1 MWMVFIKEMKE
12 VVRDRKTMFFMILLP
27 LLIFPLIIGAV
38 AYFSTKAAQDAQSKT
53 LTYAIVNAEAAPQI
67 DAALAKADG
76 FKRLSL
82 PANTSID
89 SWVKSDGADFVLA
102 VPPDYDADPLQAGN
116 NNLEL
121 YYNGAGFNAIEARL
135 NTLIDPI
142 AKANQRAAF
151 DRLEITPAQQS
162 AIMAP
167 IVIKDINV
175 ADERENIGEVLGGL
189 VAYVIFI
196 LCLQGAMIPAADL
209 GAGEKER
216 GTLETLLISPIDRHK
231 IVLGKFLTIATAGVT
246 TALISVLSMA
256 VWGILVG
263 QSMAIEVVTNFMGAI
278 GLIDF
283 LLIFLMLIPVVAI
296 FAAVLLSLSIYAK
309 TFKEAQSYMG
319 PLVMVII
326 VPIIMATLPGIELKG
341 IWAWVPLTN
350 VALAMKELIKGTM
363 DYYQLIGIFGSTA
376 VIGGGLLVFCV
387 HWFNKE
393 KVLFR

>member
-1 MWMVFIKEMKE
+1 MWLVFIKELKE

-67 DAALAKADG
+67 DAALANADG
-76 FKRLSL
+76 FERLSL
-82 PANTSID
+82 PDNISID

-116 NNLEL
+116 NTLKL
-121 YYNGAGFNAIEARL
+121 YYNGAGFNAVESRL

-151 DRLEITPAQQS
+151 DVLEVTPAQQA

-167 IVIKDINV
+167 VVIKDINV

-216 GTLETLLISPIDRHK
+216 GTLETLLISPIDRHN

-278 GLIDF
+278 GLLDF

-319 PLVMVII
+319 PLVMIII
-326 VPIIMATLPGIELKG
+326 VPIVMATLPGIELKG

-376 VIGGGLLVFCV
+376 LIGGGLLMFCV

>member
-326 VPIIMATLPGIELKG
+326 VSSFDLL
-341 IWAWVPLTN
+341 LFS
-350 VALAMKELIKGTM
+350 LI
-363 DYYQLIGIFGSTA
+363 LI
-376 VIGGGLLVFCV
+376 
-387 HWFNKE
+387 
-393 KVLFR
+393 

>member
-53 LTYAIVNAEAAPQI
+53 LTYAIVNAEAAPHI

-326 VPIIMATLPGIELKG
+326 VPIVMATLPGIELKG

>member
-151 DRLEITPAQQS
+151 DKLEITPAQQS

-326 VPIIMATLPGIELKG
+326 VPIVMATLPGIELKG

>member
-67 DAALAKADG
+67 DAALAKAEG

-151 DRLEITPAQQS
+151 DKLEITPAQQS

-326 VPIIMATLPGIELKG
+326 VPIVMATLPGIELKG